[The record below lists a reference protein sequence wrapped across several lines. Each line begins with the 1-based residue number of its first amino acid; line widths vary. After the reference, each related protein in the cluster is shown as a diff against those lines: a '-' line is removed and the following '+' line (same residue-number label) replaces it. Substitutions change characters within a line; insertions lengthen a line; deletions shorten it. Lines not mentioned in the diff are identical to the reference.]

1 MSIPTSTN
9 YISNNE
15 NYSNQDLI
23 TIFQTYSSIQV
34 SANPTTNYKISGN
47 YDLGQIFVQATP
59 IGTALNT
66 GFNAVISG
74 TTYDLAKIFNSSII
88 SSIPFTATGTY
99 SYIYDYTNS
108 KYYLTFTN

>member
-23 TIFQTYSSIQV
+23 TIFQTNGTILV
-34 SANPTTNYKISGN
+34 SGYPTTNYKISGN
-47 YDLGQIFVQATP
+47 YDLGQIFVQASP
-59 IGTALNT
+59 IGSGTALNT

-74 TTYDLAKIFNSSII
+74 TTYDLTKIFN
-88 SSIPFTATGTY
+88 Y
-99 SYIYDYTNS
+99 S
-108 KYYLTFTN
+108 LR